1 MNPMLNKTTPSG
13 IHYNHIISANSQETL
28 VLVMGYAGSLQA
40 WPKTILEELSKKYN
54 LVVFDN
60 RGTGKS
66 VKPGNPA
73 DYTIQKMAQ
82 DLIGVVDDI
91 NLKSFFLLG
100 WSLGGCI
107 ALETARRI
115 PDRCKKLILMSTIG
129 GHSLYVRPEQSL
141 LDTLSNP
148 QGETIFDMFLDA
160 WSTCLSPEN
169 IIRFKN
175 ELREIF
181 EATSPDFTLPEACQG
196 HMKVYQEFEA
206 ASYLGDLKMPTLVI
220 NGTDDRLSPPTNA
233 IRLAKAVGQGKAVL
247 IKDCQ
252 HIPHLEKASEFIAI
266 VNDFLA
272 TPPPVQKSE
281 LPHP

>member
-1 MNPMLNKTTPSG
+1 MVSKTTPGG
-13 IHYNHIISANSQETL
+13 IHYNHIINANSQETL
-28 VLVMGYAGSLQA
+28 VFVMGYAGSLQA
-40 WPKTILEELSKKYN
+40 WPRTMLEEFSKKYN

-66 VKPGNPA
+66 IKPERLA
-73 DYTIQKMAQ
+73 DYTIENMAQ
-82 DLIGVVDDI
+82 DLIGVIDDI
-91 NLKSFFLLG
+91 KLSHFFLLG

-115 PDRCKKLILMSTIG
+115 PNKCKKLILMSTIG
-129 GHSLYVRPEQSL
+129 GHSFCVAPEQSL
-141 LDTLSNP
+141 LDTLINP

-160 WSTCLSPEN
+160 WRTCLSPESL
-169 IIRFKN
+169 IRYRE
-175 ELREIF
+175 ELKEIY

-206 ASYLGDLKMPTLVI
+206 APYLSTLKMPILVI
-220 NGTDDRLSPPTNA
+220 NGADDRLSPPINA
-233 IRLAKAVGQGKAVL
+233 IRLAKAIGQGEAVL

-252 HIPHLEKASEFIAI
+252 HIPHLEKASEFIAL
-266 VNDFLA
+266 VNDFLERSN
-272 TPPPVQKSE
+272 PVQTPT